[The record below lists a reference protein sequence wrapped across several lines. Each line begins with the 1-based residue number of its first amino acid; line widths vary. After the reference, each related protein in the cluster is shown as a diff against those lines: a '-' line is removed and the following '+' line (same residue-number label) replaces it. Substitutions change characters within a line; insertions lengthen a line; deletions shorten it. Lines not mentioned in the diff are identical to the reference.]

1 MFLITRMC
9 NTGIPHLHVG
19 AATVA
24 VMSGAH
30 TLMSSTPAAAVIVV
44 APDAGGLAPHAPAVF
59 NVHVLY
65 FGEVG
70 NAYKKPRQ

>member
-1 MFLITRMC
+1 MC

-30 TLMSSTPAAAVIVV
+30 TLMTSTPAAAVIVV
-44 APDAGGLAPHAPAVF
+44 APEARIAPHGPALAVNAVF

-65 FGEVG
+65 VVEVG
-70 NAYKKPRQ
+70 NAYRKPRH